1 MTVLLPGSAQLA
13 AGNKRLGWIV
23 IRTVVALAVT
33 LLLVGLIS
41 AVFNSFAFW
50 LLTNTFILGLVRLVL
65 IGLALGWA
73 FLIVDA
79 WRLGDPLSLQRKQ
92 RLVMVGLNAGLCIA
106 LVGSLLCL
114 ARRGRAAKIHRNHV
128 RRECSHRRA

>member
-1 MTVLLPGSAQLA
+1 MATISSTVPSASIRRTQYDTAVSRIRFRRAIALSLMTVLLPGSAQLA

-79 WRLGDPLSLQRKQ
+79 WRLGDPLSLQR
-92 RLVMVGLNAGLCIA
+92 
-106 LVGSLLCL
+106 
-114 ARRGRAAKIHRNHV
+114 
-128 RRECSHRRA
+128 